1 MPLRKISSDIVY
13 FNMANSLEKT
23 IKRISEP
30 FAKLKPASILYNRY
44 VLYLVFALVLSNL
57 FVSAVHGDYLFITYF
72 ILIGFVMSFFSKNM
86 TVILV
91 LTLGVANV
99 LKLATRSSAE
109 GFVESKETDEDKEEE
124 KGKKKG
130 KDATESTPKKQTKG
144 EMVETIKTDA
154 EKLIEAQKHIIDGFE
169 KIDPYMKQ
177 AEGLIGEI
185 DETAKKIEKFNS
197 EVRNN
202 RNA

>member
-1 MPLRKISSDIVY
+1 
-13 FNMANSLEKT
+13 
-23 IKRISEP
+23 
-30 FAKLKPASILYNRY
+30 
-44 VLYLVFALVLSNL
+44 
-57 FVSAVHGDYLFITYF
+57 
-72 ILIGFVMSFFSKNM
+72 MSFFSKNM

>member
-1 MPLRKISSDIVY
+1 
-13 FNMANSLEKT
+13 
-23 IKRISEP
+23 
-30 FAKLKPASILYNRY
+30 
-44 VLYLVFALVLSNL
+44 
-57 FVSAVHGDYLFITYF
+57 
-72 ILIGFVMSFFSKNM
+72 MSFFSKNM

-124 KGKKKG
+124 KGKVKG